1 MAKLEHLQKLI
12 GSRDTK
18 ANIEAGTS
26 LTLEEQRIA
35 YATDT
40 GEFGVYTNGA
50 WVWIG
55 LTGQYR
61 QFVWVDDGTGSWEFV
76 SSGGQPV
83 LNLED
88 LE

>member
-1 MAKLEHLQKLI
+1 MAIENHQRI
-12 GSRDTK
+12 VGARDTK
-18 ANIEAGTS
+18 ANIEALTG
-26 LTLEEQRIA
+26 TLEEQVVA

-55 LTGQYR
+55 VGTGQYR
-61 QFVWVDDGTGSWEFV
+61 QFTYVVTAGDFSFVIDEDGE
-76 SSGGQPV
+76 PV
-83 LNLED
+83 MALQD